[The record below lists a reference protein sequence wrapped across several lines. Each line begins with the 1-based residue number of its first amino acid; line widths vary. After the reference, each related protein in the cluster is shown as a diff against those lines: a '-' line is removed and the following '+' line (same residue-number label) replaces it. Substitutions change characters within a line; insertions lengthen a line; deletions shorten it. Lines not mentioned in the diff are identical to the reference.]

1 MAQHT
6 KPLAIGFIGGS
17 LQSAVGYAH
26 FASCQMDNHWSVEA
40 GCFSRDLHV
49 NQATGQVYGI
59 HSDRVYADWQTLL
72 DQEKCTLDAI
82 LVLTPTPSH
91 YEIVIGCLEAGIPV
105 ICEKALALNTQ
116 QAKEILAIQKA
127 HQGFLVVTY
136 NYSGYP
142 MLRVLRQRIRNGK
155 LGKIMHFQAEMPQE
169 GFIRTDA
176 QGDKLIPQA
185 WRLVDTQLVPML
197 YLDLAVHLHQLID
210 YLLGEKPLAVVA
222 HHASHGWF
230 EAIDNAICL
239 ARYTQ
244 NIQGQFWFSK
254 SALGHRNGLKLR
266 IFGTNASAE
275 WHQAYPEELLL
286 AHLNGQRE
294 VLDRVSS
301 GVELANT
308 LPYNRF
314 KAGHPAGFIEAF
326 ANLYIDI
333 ANCLWQY
340 KKTGAWQSDEVY
352 SSDLTLENLHFLEA
366 ISNSVKQNAWQTI
379 ANEPKTQGA

>member
-1 MAQHT
+1 MHEHT
-6 KPLAIGFIGGS
+6 QPLAIGFIGGS
-17 LQSAVGYAH
+17 LQSAVGYTH
-26 FASCQMDNHWSVEA
+26 FTACQMDNHWSVAA
-40 GCFSRDLHV
+40 GCFSRDPYV
-49 NQATGQVYGI
+49 NRATGQVYRV
-59 HSDRVYADWQTLL
+59 SADRVYDDWRTLL
-72 DQEKCTLDAI
+72 YQEKHSLDAI

-91 YEIVIGCLEAGIPV
+91 YEIVIACLEAGIPV
-105 ICEKALALNTQ
+105 ICEKALALNTK

-142 MLRVLRQRIRNGK
+142 MLRVLRQKIRSGK
-155 LGKIMHFQAEMPQE
+155 LGKILHFQAEMPQE

-176 QGDKLIPQA
+176 QGHKFIPQS
-185 WRLVDTQLVPML
+185 WRLADTQMVPTL

-230 EAIDNAICL
+230 EVIDNAICL

-244 NIQGQFWFSK
+244 DIQGQFWFSK
-254 SALGHRNGLKLR
+254 SALGHRNGLRLR
-266 IFGTNASAE
+266 IFGANAAAE
-275 WHQAYPEELLL
+275 WHQAHPEELLL
-286 AHLNGQRE
+286 AHSDGQRE
-294 VLDRVSS
+294 VLDRASTC
-301 GVELANT
+301 VELAKI
-308 LPYNRF
+308 LKYSRF

-333 ANCLWQY
+333 AHCLWQY
-340 KKTGAWQSDEVY
+340 KNTGAWHSDEVY

-366 ISNSVKQNAWQTI
+366 ISDSVKQNAWQTV
-379 ANEPKTQGA
+379 AS